1 MHKNKRRIRL
11 GRRLLS
17 ALDLPE
23 EAAGTPKI
31 TVLGREHALIEN
43 HTGVYQYRA
52 EEICLYTK
60 AGMLYVTGEDL
71 TLREITPERLY
82 ISGWVAGLR
91 YEGEAGAKNNK
102 KD

>member
-23 EAAGTPKI
+23 EAAGTPKL
-31 TVLGREHALIEN
+31 TVLGREHVLIEN

-82 ISGWVAGLR
+82 ISGWVAALR

>member
-23 EAAGTPKI
+23 EAAGTPKL
-31 TVLGREHALIEN
+31 TVLGREHALVEN
-43 HTGVYQYRA
+43 HTGIYQYR
-52 EEICLYTK
+52 EKEICLYTK

>member
-11 GRRLLS
+11 GRQILS

-23 EAAGTPKI
+23 EAAGTPKL
-31 TVLGREHALIEN
+31 TVLGRENALVEN
-43 HTGVYQYRA
+43 HAGVYQYRA

-60 AGMLYVTGEDL
+60 AGMLYITGENL

-82 ISGWVAGLR
+82 ISGQVDGLHYEDKAG
-91 YEGEAGAKNNK
+91 GKSNK

>member
-60 AGMLYVTGEDL
+60 AGMLYVTGEGL
-71 TLREITPERLY
+71 TLREITPERLF
-82 ISGWVAGLR
+82 ISGRVAGLR
-91 YEGEAGAKNNK
+91 YEGEAGAKSNK